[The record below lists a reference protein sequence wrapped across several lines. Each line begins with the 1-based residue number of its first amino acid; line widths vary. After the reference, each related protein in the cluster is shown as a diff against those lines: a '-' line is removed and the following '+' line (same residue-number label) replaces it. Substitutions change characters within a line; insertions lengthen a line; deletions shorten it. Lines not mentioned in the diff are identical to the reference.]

1 MLKYNLEKQFFLCS
15 ITFVYSIYLQDP
27 TSRFSTISLR
37 IFKCGSYVSLVS
49 QVIDLKPSIQNV
61 LLLFLRRVM
70 LVSFRRWNWKL
81 NVLLSVV
88 PVKRAILSNKL
99 LTIFSSAEMLQYR
112 MHSAF
117 FIFQE
122 VSQMKMIEY
131 ASGGKKKTN
140 KKTTAVKYI
149 SEQHI
154 LTLKYYSCTVQKSCH
169 WCWGLDFIFYCS
181 NNYQVK

>member
-131 ASGGKKKTN
+131 ASGGKKTN
-140 KKTTAVKYI
+140 KQKNNCSKI
-149 SEQHI
+149 HI
-154 LTLKYYSCTVQKSCH
+154 RAAYLNIKILLLYSTKKLSLML
-169 WCWGLDFIFYCS
+169 GPGFYFLL
-181 NNYQVK
+181 